1 MVPDEVP
8 PTVRDR
14 LVLALDVASL
24 DEALEL
30 ATRLR
35 PWFSVA
41 KVGLELFSAE
51 GRWRSTRSWTR
62 PSGCSWT

>member
-24 DEALEL
+24 DEAVEL
-30 ATRLR
+30 AEFIEEIGATELDLLAGTARTKR
-35 PWFSVA
+35 VSV
-41 KVGLELFSAE
+41 E
-51 GRWRSTRSWTR
+51 GH
-62 PSGCSWT
+62 SGEFPK